1 MPGLVGKTLDTYRL
15 VEQIGQGGMATVFRG
30 WLTKEDGQDESTA
43 VYRATDAG
51 ERQQVAIK
59 VLSPTIASD
68 KRFVRRFRREA
79 GLLFRLRHPN
89 IVPVTD
95 YGEAGGF
102 VYLVMPFV
110 QGETLHERLI
120 QRKVSIHDLSKWIG
134 QVADALQFAHDQG
147 VIHRDIKPANI
158 MISRTGNALLTD
170 FGLARLVEGSA
181 SLTGSMLMGTPAYVS
196 PEQGKGQ
203 KLDAR
208 SDQYALGVI
217 LYQVAAGRLPFEAET
232 PMGTVLL
239 HIQEPVPPIRM
250 FNKEVSPALERVLAK
265 ALAKDPEGRFPSV
278 AALNAAYQAAL
289 TGGAEAGRQATQ
301 VITGARRGAPSRV
314 MAPRRFG
321 SRLGWAIIA
330 VLVVGVLGLAAALA
344 WPALNG
350 ASTPS
355 SPATEAAPVS
365 PPATLPVAAVLP
377 SPSPVPAPVPTAV
390 VSPTCPDLQLIGFQ
404 RSGAEATW
412 TIDNATP
419 NDLYLVASPIE
430 WKTDNPLKEVRMG
443 NGRILPPPGQV
454 IGGDVNFTVPRDERT
469 TIAAG
474 SAKAFTLVFEWA
486 DTEPLLSFQ
495 LIFTGGCELSVGS

>member
-1 MPGLVGKTLDTYRL
+1 MPGLVGKTLDSYRL
-15 VEQIGQGGMATVFRG
+15 VEQIGQGGMAI
-30 WLTKEDGQDESTA
+30 
-43 VYRATDAG
+43 VYRAIDSRT
-51 ERQQVAIK
+51 QQEAAVK
-59 VLSPTIASD
+59 VLSPTISSE
-68 KRFVRRFRREA
+68 KHFVRRFRREA

-120 QRKVSIHDLSKWIG
+120 QKKVSLQDLSKWIG
-134 QVADALQFAHDQG
+134 QLADGLQFAHDQG
-147 VIHRDIKPANI
+147 VIHRDIKPANV
-158 MISRTGNALLTD
+158 MITRTGNALLTD
-170 FGLARLVEGSA
+170 FGLARLVEGST

-239 HIQEPVPPIRM
+239 HIQAPVPPIRM

-321 SRLGWAIIA
+321 SPLGWAIIA
-330 VLVVGVLGLAAALA
+330 VLVVGVLGLAAALT

-350 ASTPS
+350 ALNPS
-355 SPATEAAPVS
+355 SLATEAAPS
-365 PPATLPVAAVLP
+365 FPPVTLPVAAVLP
-377 SPSPVPAPVPTAV
+377 SPSPAPTPVPTAV

-419 NDLYLVASPIE
+419 GDLYLEGLPVVKWE
-430 WKTDNPLKEVRMG
+430 DRNPLTKVRMG
-443 NGRILPPPGQV
+443 GQTILPPSGQT
-454 IGGDVNFTVPRDERT
+454 IGADAAFSIPRDERT
-469 TIAAG
+469 RVVAG
-474 SAKAFTLVFEWA
+474 SGKDFTLVFTWS
-486 DTEPLLSFQ
+486 DVEPLLRMD
-495 LIFTGGCELSVGS
+495 LVFTGGCTLSVGS

>member
-1 MPGLVGKTLDTYRL
+1 MPGLVGKTLDSYRL
-15 VEQIGQGGMATVFRG
+15 VEQIGQGGMATV
-30 WLTKEDGQDESTA
+30 
-43 VYRATDAG
+43 YRAIDSRT
-51 ERQQVAIK
+51 QQEAAVK
-59 VLSPTIASD
+59 VLSPTISSD
-68 KRFVRRFRREA
+68 KNFVRRFRREA

-120 QRKVSIHDLSKWIG
+120 QQKVSLQDLSKWIG
-134 QVADALQFAHDQG
+134 QLADGLQFAHDQG
-147 VIHRDIKPANI
+147 VIHRDIKPANV

-217 LYQVAAGRLPFEAET
+217 LYQIAAGRLPFEAET

-239 HIQEPVPPIRM
+239 HIQEPVPPIRA
-250 FNKEVSPALERVLAK
+250 FNKEVSPSLERVLAK

-278 AALNAAYQAAL
+278 AALNTAYQAAL

-301 VITGARRGAPSRV
+301 VITGPRREAPSRV
-314 MAPRRFG
+314 MAPRRVG

-330 VLVVGVLGLAAALA
+330 VLVVGVAGLAAAVA

-355 SPATEAAPVS
+355 GPATEAAPASV
-365 PPATLPVAAVLP
+365 PVTAPVAVVPP
-377 SPSPVPAPVPTAV
+377 SPSPVPTPVPTPV
-390 VSPTCPDLQLIGFQ
+390 VSPTCPDLQLIGFS

-419 NDLYLVASPIE
+419 GDLYLEGLPVVE
-430 WKTDNPLKEVRMG
+430 WEDRNPLTEVRMG
-443 NGRILPPPGQV
+443 GQTILPPAGQT
-454 IGGDVNFTVPRDERT
+454 IGADVVFSIPRDERT
-469 TIAAG
+469 RVVAG
-474 SAKAFTLVFEWA
+474 SGKDFTLVFTWS
-486 DTEPLLSFQ
+486 DVEPLLRMDLVFS
-495 LIFTGGCELSVGS
+495 GGCTLSVGS

>member
-1 MPGLVGKTLDTYRL
+1 MPGLVGKTLDSYRL
-15 VEQIGQGGMATVFRG
+15 VEQIGQGGMATV
-30 WLTKEDGQDESTA
+30 
-43 VYRATDAG
+43 YRAIDSRT
-51 ERQQVAIK
+51 QQEVAVK
-59 VLSPTIASD
+59 VLSPTISSE
-68 KRFVRRFRREA
+68 RHFVRRFRREA

-120 QRKVSIHDLSKWIG
+120 QQKVSLQDLSKWIG
-134 QVADALQFAHDQG
+134 QLADGLQFAHDQG
-147 VIHRDIKPANI
+147 VIHRDIKPANV

-170 FGLARLVEGSA
+170 FGLARLVEGST

-217 LYQVAAGRLPFEAET
+217 LYQIAAGRLPFEGET

-239 HIQEPVPPIRM
+239 HIQEPVPPIRI
-250 FNKEVSPALERVLAK
+250 FNKEVSPSVERVLAK
-265 ALAKDPEGRFPSV
+265 ALAKAPEGRFPSV

-301 VITGARRGAPSRV
+301 VITGARREAPSRV
-314 MAPRRFG
+314 MAPRRVG

-330 VLVVGVLGLAAALA
+330 VLVVGVVGLAAAVA

-350 ASTPS
+350 NTTPS
-355 SPATEAAPVS
+355 SPATEAAPASV
-365 PPATLPVAAVLP
+365 PVIAPVASVPP
-377 SPSPVPAPVPTAV
+377 SPSPVPTPVPTAV
-390 VSPTCPDLQLIGFQ
+390 VSPTCPGLQLVGFR
-404 RSGAEATW
+404 RSGAEVTW

-419 NDLYLVASPIE
+419 NELYLVDSPIQ
-430 WKTDNPLKEVRMG
+430 WRSNNPLTEVRMG
-443 NGRILPPPGQV
+443 GEKILPPPGQA
-454 IGGDVNFTVPRDERT
+454 IGPDAVFSVTRDQRT
-469 TIAAG
+469 AIAAG
-474 SAKAFTLVFEWA
+474 SGKDFTLVFTWS
-486 DTEPLLSFQ
+486 DIEPLLRMDLVFS
-495 LIFTGGCELSVGS
+495 GGCTLSVGS